1 MSPAQYA
8 TNIPHPLAVFVSEPF
23 NENENQ
29 RLNMEIAVLNERR
42 DMANQNLVQLYELQI
57 KNLEE
62 EYLSVKNM
70 NQFIRNENSS
80 LKERSAK

>member
-8 TNIPHPLAVFVSEPF
+8 TTIPHPTAVLVSEPF

-42 DMANQNLVQLYELQI
+42 EMAETKTLF
-57 KNLEE
+57 
-62 EYLSVKNM
+62 SSM
-70 NQFIRNENSS
+70 NYKLRI
-80 LKERSAK
+80 